1 MTMADQR
8 QDKYFP
14 ISTSWTLIAEAR
26 APNPG
31 ARPAQ
36 EEFARRYSRPV
47 REYIAAVTGD
57 QREAEELTQGFFAD
71 VVVPGRLLALLDAS
85 KGSFRPYLKQA
96 VRNYV
101 ISTIRS
107 RHRKKRQALE
117 EVRPDQ
123 WSDAGWERL
132 NLQAGTSPDMAF
144 HQAWVRALL
153 ADALARVKAICEQ
166 RGQVEHLNLF
176 LGRYLSDAPEP
187 PSWRELGATF
197 GLEEKIARSR
207 SDTVARHF
215 RIVLRQMLREE
226 VSSEE
231 SVDEEIATLLAFV

>member
-1 MTMADQR
+1 VNTVDQP

-14 ISTSWTLIAEAR
+14 KTSWTLIAEAR
-26 APNPG
+26 APNPS
-31 ARPAQ
+31 ARAAK
-36 EEFARRYSRPV
+36 EEFARRYARPV

-57 QREAEELTQGFFAD
+57 HQEAEELTQGFFAD
-71 VVVPGRLLALLDAS
+71 IVVPGRLLARLDSS

-101 ISTIRS
+101 ISGIRA
-107 RHRKKRQALE
+107 RHRKKREAFE
-117 EVRPDQ
+117 DVRPDQ
-123 WSDAGWERL
+123 WSDVGWERL
-132 NLQAGTSPDMAF
+132 NLQAQTSPDVAF

-153 ADALARVKAICEQ
+153 AEAMSRVKSICEQ

-176 LGRYLSDAPEP
+176 LGRYLSDSSEP
-187 PSWRELGATF
+187 PSWRELGAAF

-226 VSSEE
+226 LSSEE
-231 SVDEEIATLLAFV
+231 SIDQEIATLLAFV